1 MVSAF
6 LREGEAYSV
15 SLERDISMPH
25 LPSSK
30 AIYPYNHPRQFLLDL
45 LVEKMVGLQLQR
57 ALEEVDYSYPES
69 VESRLYSTKMA

>member
-25 LPSSK
+25 LQK
-30 AIYPYNHPRQFLLDL
+30 AIYPDNHPRQFLFGL

-57 ALEEVDYSYPES
+57 ALEEVD
-69 VESRLYSTKMA
+69 